1 MARIPDRG
9 VPQTLQTGESSAT
22 MRHLWVRGSS
32 PGRAPN
38 PAQGVAAGGVK
49 GTPHVPEVG
58 MPDFDVIIVGARVA
72 GSLTA
77 ALLGERGWRVLLLD
91 RATFPSD
98 TLSTHFFREPAMLA
112 FRRAGVW
119 DDVQAV
125 GAPLLVNMFN
135 DVDGVTFTEPVE
147 GQEGFNYVLCIRRV
161 VLDEILVRRARRGG
175 PPPPPGGG
183 GGGRRP
189 VYAQRAG
196 AGGHGPGRGRRR
208 WIPICR
214 RAHCRT
220 AGGAQRAGAPG
231 DVLWVLREPRPDGAS
246 GGGASLP
253 REGTRPRH
261 SLRRWTHAPGDHRA
275 DHRVPRLE
283 AGWAATL
290 PGTAAR
296 PAAPGPAPGAGGVG
310 GQTVRRGRQPLLHA
324 GPPPSGGGG
333 GGRRRVDHGPL
344 ARPRHRAG
352 LQSCRLSGGRAA
364 PVARRRSLV
373 GNGDGRGP
381 PAAHT

>member
-135 DVDGVTFTEPVE
+135 DIDGVTFGE
-147 GQEGFNYVLCIRRV
+147 RV
-161 VLDEILVRRARRGG
+161 R
-175 PPPPPGGG
+175 
-183 GGGRRP
+183 GGGRR
-189 VYAQRAG
+189 ASTTSFASAG
-196 AGGHGPGRGRRR
+196 ASWTRSWCAGPGGSPPSRCWRGRRCAR
-208 WIPICR
+208 CSARGRGSPASR
-214 RAHCRT
+214 SRT
-220 AGGAQRAGAPG
+220 AI
-231 DVLWVLREPRPDGAS
+231 
-246 GGGASLP
+246 
-253 REGTRPRH
+253 
-261 SLRRWTHAPGDHRA
+261 
-275 DHRVPRLE
+275 
-283 AGWAATL
+283 
-290 PGTAAR
+290 
-296 PAAPGPAPGAGGVG
+296 
-310 GQTVRRGRQPLLHA
+310 
-324 GPPPSGGGG
+324 
-333 GGRRRVDHGPL
+333 GGRRPRPGAWSAPMDSDL
-344 ARPRHRAG
+344 SARA
-352 LQSCRLSGGRAA
+352 LS
-364 PVARRRSLV
+364 
-373 GNGDGRGP
+373 N
-381 PAAHT
+381 